1 VRAAVRTRRL
11 SDDILRAFHHACDQ
25 GDLEVEERLLAVL
38 ESSLLDYVR
47 RAVHTGAASN
57 AGACATYSRAGA
69 TGRRFSFGWQP
80 STSAR
85 AVASLTCF
93 PSAT

>member
-11 SDDILRAFHHACDQ
+11 SDHILRAFHHACDQ

-47 RAVHTGAASN
+47 RALRKRLVSPAFSDAEGYAEV
-57 AGACATYSRAGA
+57 ATLKRSVR
-69 TGRRFSFGWQP
+69 S
-80 STSAR
+80 
-85 AVASLTCF
+85 SLKRC
-93 PSAT
+93 